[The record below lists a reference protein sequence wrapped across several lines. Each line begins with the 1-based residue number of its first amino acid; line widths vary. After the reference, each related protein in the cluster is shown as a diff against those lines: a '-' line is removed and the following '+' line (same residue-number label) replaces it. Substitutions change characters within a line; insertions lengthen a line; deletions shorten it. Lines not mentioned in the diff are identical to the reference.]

1 MKTKTRKLHNRVPK
15 DAQQFTTLEYRAQGP
30 TLRRFHRSDA
40 PVQSI
45 IGPLGSGKTQAVIN
59 KCIILSHNQ
68 PPMADGV
75 RRSRGC
81 VARNTFPD
89 LNSSTIPD
97 WRALAD
103 RIPGSSFSMGSPPT
117 WTARYPRKDGTHVE
131 VEVLFRSFDGPQDQ
145 RKARGM
151 QLTWLWC
158 NEAAE
163 MNKSNVDL
171 LMSRVGRYPPP
182 KQAPEAVNAIFM
194 DSNAPD
200 RDHWMAKLALD
211 STPDTWAFFIQPP
224 AVLRRGGDWI
234 TNKAAENL
242 QNLKPGYYTNQLG
255 GKAESWIR
263 KNLANEF
270 VFHSDGRPVH
280 PGFNE
285 QFHVAPGSLTPTPG
299 LPLHVGVDFGRTPAA
314 AVMQRQVNGQ
324 WYVLDELCTYN
335 TNALDFGHALRRL
348 LNDRYSGFEIECTG
362 DPAGNDMAQ
371 TRDETP
377 MDMLA
382 AAGVECYPAP
392 TNDFEER
399 TTALDELLARIVD
412 GQPAFLISHQCRT
425 LVKGLAGAYQFRRI
439 QVVGDERYHDKPVKD
454 DTSHV
459 CEAVHYGLLGA
470 GEGETLFSDAWTA
483 SMDGDDWYPDTRY
496 FE

>member
-1 MKTKTRKLHNRVPK
+1 MKKTRKRRDALPK
-15 DAQQFTTLEYRAQGP
+15 DAQWVTLEYRPQGP
-30 TLRRFHRSDA
+30 VLRRFHRSQA
-40 PVQSI
+40 NVQSI

-68 PPMADGV
+68 PPCADGV

-103 RIPGSSFSMGSPPT
+103 RIPGSKFSMGSPPM
-117 WTARYPRKDGTHVE
+117 WTARYPRKDGTWVE

-163 MNKSNVDL
+163 MNKQNVDL
-171 LMSRVGRYPPP
+171 LMSRVGRYPPK
-182 KQAPEAVNAIFM
+182 KQQPDAVNAILM

-211 STPDTWAFFIQPP
+211 QTPDTWKFFIQPP
-224 AVLRRGGDWI
+224 AVLRQGGDWI
-234 TNKAAENL
+234 TNRSAENL
-242 QNLKPGYYTNQLG
+242 HNLKPGYYENQIG

-280 PGFNE
+280 PAFNE
-285 QFHVAPGSLTPTPG
+285 QYHVSPGPLAPTPG

-335 TNALDFGHALRRL
+335 TNALDFGHTLRRL
-348 LNDRYSGFEIECTG
+348 LNDKYSGYAVECTG

-377 MDMLA
+377 MDMMA

-399 TTALDELLARIVD
+399 TTCLDELLTQIID
-412 GQPAFLISHQCRT
+412 GQPAFLIAHDCRT
-425 LVKGLAGAYQFRRI
+425 LVKGLAGAYQFRRV

-470 GEGETLFSDAWTA
+470 GEGDSLFTDAWA
-483 SMDGDDWYPDTRY
+483 SQLDDVESWAPDTRY

>member
-1 MKTKTRKLHNRVPK
+1 MKKTPRKSHQRIAK
-15 DAQQFTTLEYRAQGP
+15 DTPATRLEYRAQGP
-30 TLRRFHRSDA
+30 TLKRFHRSDA
-40 PVQSI
+40 FVQSI

-59 KCIILSHNQ
+59 KLILLMHNQ
-68 PPMADGV
+68 PPMKDGV

-103 RIPGSSFSMGSPPT
+103 RIPGSTFTMGSPPT
-117 WTARYPRKDGTHVE
+117 WKARYERLDGTWVE
-131 VEVLFRSFDGPQDQ
+131 AEVLFRSFDTPADQ

-158 NEAAE
+158 NEGAE
-163 MNKSNVDL
+163 LNKSNVDL
-171 LMSRVGRYPPP
+171 LISRVGRYPPK
-182 KQAPEAVNAIFM
+182 KQQPDAVNAVIM

-211 STPDTWAFFIQPP
+211 NKPESWEFFIQPP
-224 AVLRRGGDWI
+224 AVLRRGGAWV
-234 TNKAAENL
+234 TNKRAENL
-242 QNLKPGYYTNQLG
+242 HNLKGGYYDRLTH

-280 PGFNE
+280 PDFNE
-285 QFHVAPGSLTPTPG
+285 SYHVAPGGLTPTPG
-299 LPLHVGVDFGRTPAA
+299 VPLYVGVDFGRTPAA
-314 AVMQRQVNGQ
+314 VVMQRQVNGQ
-324 WYVLDELCTYN
+324 WYVLDELVTFN
-335 TNALDFGHALRRL
+335 TNALDFGHQLRRL
-348 LNDRYSGFEIECTG
+348 LNERYNGYEVECTG
-362 DPAGNDMAQ
+362 DPAGDDMAQ

-392 TNDFEER
+392 TNDFQER
-399 TTALDELLARIVD
+399 TTCLDELLTSIID
-412 GQPAFLISHQCRT
+412 GQPAFYVAHHCRT

-439 QVVGDERYHDKPVKD
+439 QVAGDDRFHDKPQKD

-459 CEAVHYGLLGA
+459 CEAAHYGLLGA
-470 GEGETLFSDAWTA
+470 GEGESLFTNAWASIVDERESWAPDA
-483 SMDGDDWYPDTRY
+483 RY

>member
-1 MKTKTRKLHNRVPK
+1 MKTKRKTHRRVPK
-15 DAQQFTTLEYRAQGP
+15 DAPGTTLEYRAQGP
-30 TLRRFHRSDA
+30 TLERFHRSDA
-40 PVQSI
+40 YVQSL

-59 KCIILSHNQ
+59 KAIILSHKQ
-68 PPMADGV
+68 PPCADGV

-103 RIPGSSFSMGSPPT
+103 RVPGSSFSMGSPPT
-117 WTARYPRKDGTHVE
+117 WKARYPRKDGTTVE

-163 MNKSNVDL
+163 MNKSNIDL
-171 LMSRVGRYPPP
+171 LISRVGRYPPK
-182 KQAPEAVNAIFM
+182 KQQPAALNAIFM

-200 RDHWMAKLALD
+200 RDHWMAKLCLD
-211 STPDTWAFFIQPP
+211 VKPDGWDFFIQPP
-224 AVLRRGGDWI
+224 AVLKRGGTWAL
-234 TNKAAENL
+234 NRSAENL
-242 QNLKPGYYTNQLG
+242 HNLKRGYYENQIG

-280 PGFNE
+280 PAFNE
-285 QFHVAPGSLTPTPG
+285 QFHVSEGRLMPTPG
-299 LPLHVGVDFGRTPAA
+299 LPLHVGIDFGRTPAA
-314 AVMQRQVNGQ
+314 AIMQRQINGQ
-324 WYVLDELCTYN
+324 WYVLDELVTYN
-335 TNALDFGHALRRL
+335 TNALDFGHALRRF
-348 LNDRYSGFEIECTG
+348 LNDNYSGYTLEITG
-362 DPAGNDMAQ
+362 DPAGDDMAQ
-371 TRDETP
+371 TRDETC

-382 AAGVECYPAP
+382 VADIDCYPAH
-392 TNDFEER
+392 TNDFQER
-399 TTALDELLARIVD
+399 VTVLDELLQSLTE
-412 GQPAFLISHQCRT
+412 GQPSFLVSPQCRV
-425 LVKGLAGAYQFRRI
+425 LIKGLAGAYQFRRI

-470 GEGETLFSDAWTA
+470 GEGMTLFNSAWQSEYDSVESWAPDA
-483 SMDGDDWYPDTRY
+483 RY
-496 FE
+496 YE